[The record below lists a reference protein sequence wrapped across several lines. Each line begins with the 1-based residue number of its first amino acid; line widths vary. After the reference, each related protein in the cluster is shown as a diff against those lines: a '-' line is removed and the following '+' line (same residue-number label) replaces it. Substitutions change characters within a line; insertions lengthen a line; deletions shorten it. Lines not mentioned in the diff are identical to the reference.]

1 MLKKFGLDRRVAA
14 HWTMELVIVV
24 AGVLIAL
31 SAQEWAQDRSKK
43 LRAVAAEE
51 AMALEI
57 RNSLLANVELTRL
70 DRCWD
75 MQIEALQSAIVGG
88 NGTAAGRIVQG
99 GSFFGPGR
107 LWADNAFQAALSAQ
121 VSEDLGAEK
130 LKGYSQVYAM
140 IRRNRWLQDQREQTI
155 EHLGALT
162 VPGVPSS
169 PEITYSQL
177 SALAQLRATKEGMRE
192 IGKLISLYASKDLSL
207 TVSEP
212 QYLAAPG
219 RLENIKACNDQAR
232 VGQQL
237 TAAILR

>member
-1 MLKKFGLDRRVAA
+1 MLKKLGLNRGVAA
-14 HWTMELVIVV
+14 HWAMELVVVV

-31 SAQEWAQDRSKK
+31 SAQEWAQNRSKK
-43 LRAVAAEE
+43 LRAAAAEE

-57 RNSLLANVELTRL
+57 RNSLLVNVELTRL

-75 MQIEALQSAIVGG
+75 MQIEALQSAIVKG
-88 NGTAAGRIVQG
+88 NVNAAGRIVRG
-99 GSFFGPGR
+99 GSFFGTGR

-155 EHLGALT
+155 EQLGALT

-177 SALAQLRATKEGMRE
+177 SAVAQIRATKEGMRE
-192 IGKLISLYASKDLSL
+192 IGKLIALYASKDLRL
-207 TVSEP
+207 TVTEP

-219 RLENIKACNDQAR
+219 RIALIKACDDQAR

-237 TAAILR
+237 TATILR